1 MVQIKQWK
9 MDIRFGMWNV
19 KSLYRSGL
27 LTVAVRELPRYK
39 LDLLGVQGQRGDKG
53 GTVRAEKYIFSMEKE
68 MQIINWEEDF
78 RTLQNSISS

>member
-1 MVQIKQWK
+1 

-39 LDLLGVQGQRGDKG
+39 LDLLGVQEVKWDKG